1 VVASPIRSDP
11 SSALATTEQGLSVKG
26 SLGYELYCQAIR
38 SYELAE
44 YALPW
49 WIGDLLNYGIEHF
62 GDDAWAPVME
72 RVGRRTAKN
81 YADVCLAFP
90 RGQRVPGANLGKH
103 ATVMALL
110 SVDRDTAYDLLHQT
124 VDRKWNRYQLREH
137 VKRELARIKAILD
150 TTEAAEL
157 CGEDPPEE
165 VVKLA
170 RAAGQP
176 SVSTYVKQAR
186 RRTDRGDE
194 RDSWGRKVIE
204 SPHRTV
210 CPTCCC
216 ISYEETPTDD

>member
-103 ATVMALL
+103 A
-110 SVDRDTAYDLLHQT
+110 
-124 VDRKWNRYQLREH
+124 
-137 VKRELARIKAILD
+137 
-150 TTEAAEL
+150 
-157 CGEDPPEE
+157 
-165 VVKLA
+165 
-170 RAAGQP
+170 AGQP